1 MIRKSGGGVPKKI
14 MLQEDARAAIRY
26 AVTAPR
32 GNLMLFGN
40 SPQFSRFPPLAGQSY
55 GR

>member
-1 MIRKSGGGVPKKI
+1 MIRKSGAGVPEKI

-26 AVTAPR
+26 AVTASR

-40 SPQFSRFPPLAGQSY
+40 SPKFSRFSRLAGQSY